1 MYTRTESDGLHGNRL
16 MIRSQPETE
25 MGTSRSRL
33 MVPEVRCSHDRQG
46 QKMWQKDPIRFRR
59 GLFFFFA
66 RIDRSRISCYNRC
79 KYPESTKDRFV
90 PVDHSAT
97 VLLSRVHH
105 CHEQSI
111 TIRWS
116 LTYD

>member
-33 MVPEVRCSHDRQG
+33 MVPEVRCSHDRKG

-66 RIDRSRISCYNRC
+66 RVVGQGFHVTIVVNIQR
-79 KYPESTKDRFV
+79 V
-90 PVDHSAT
+90 PKIALCLLII
-97 VLLSRVHH
+97 VLLN
-105 CHEQSI
+105 CCQESI
-111 TIRWS
+111 VVMNNPS
-116 LTYD
+116 LYVGH